1 MSVSLSGELVFKV
14 TFDQHG
20 FPIGMYTTAAI
31 IHMCAEQIHASSPF
45 SNPNKPKKLENFM
58 YLGANQDAIFE
69 GNRLGI
75 TADLSYNFKASKAGV
90 EGAFNNVV
98 KESMKLS
105 NPLVYKK

>member
-45 SNPNKPKKLENFM
+45 SNLNKPKKLENFKVK
-58 YLGANQDAIFE
+58 LI
-69 GNRLGI
+69 
-75 TADLSYNFKASKAGV
+75 SKKV
-90 EGAFNNVV
+90 I
-98 KESMKLS
+98 
-105 NPLVYKK
+105 